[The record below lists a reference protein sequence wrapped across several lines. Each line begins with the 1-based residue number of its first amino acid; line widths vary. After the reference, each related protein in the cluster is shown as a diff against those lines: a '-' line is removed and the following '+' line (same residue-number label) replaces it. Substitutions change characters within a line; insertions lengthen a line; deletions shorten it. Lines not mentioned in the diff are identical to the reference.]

1 MNKNELEIW
10 QFEIHLKNFFLP
22 SNLSNDDI
30 IFALRPGLKT
40 GMYFRGLV

>member
-1 MNKNELEIW
+1 MAIRNT
-10 QFEIHLKNFFLP
+10 FDDFFLP